1 MPLINMVGGSYE
13 MDAVSFDSQRSINLY
28 TIMSESGTS
37 KSPAALRCTAGL
49 LEFTTAGGGA
59 IRGGIESAGRAF
71 FISGNEFYEVLIDG
85 TTIIHGTLDT
95 AIRNVYL
102 AENPTQVM
110 IIDNL
115 YGYIFNKA
123 TDTFTKITDTDFP
136 TPSSLTFQDGYFI
149 VTELESS
156 KYYISSINDGLTW
169 ATLDFTTV
177 EGSPDYLVAV
187 KSDKSNLWAFGTKS
201 VEVYQNTG
209 ALNFPFQKIS
219 GAFIETGLAAT
230 GSIQT
235 LNNTLY
241 WLGSDENGDD
251 IVWAADGYNAVRVST
266 QAIERK
272 ISQGRNIEES
282 YAWVYHERGHAFYML
297 QIKGLETT
305 LCLDVA
311 TGIWHER
318 VYRNPDTAAYEQ
330 HRGSC
335 HVFAFGKHLVGD
347 RETNQIFD
355 MSLDYYSD
363 NGNPMI
369 KRRVFPYVSQQQN
382 MIPHASLEIDMEVGV
397 GLVAGQ
403 GSNPQIMMRYS
414 DDGYTWS
421 SELIKDIGKI
431 GEYKT
436 RVKWNR
442 LGQARDR
449 VYDISIS
456 DPVFVQ
462 FNQAILNGA

>member
-85 TTIIHGTLDT
+85 TTVMHGTLDT
-95 AIRNVYL
+95 AVRNVYL
-102 AENPTQVM
+102 AENPTQIM

-123 TDTFTKITDTDFP
+123 TNVFTKIANINFP

-149 VTELESS
+149 VTELNSS

-169 ATLDFTTV
+169 AALDFTTV

-230 GSIQT
+230 GTIQT

-282 YAWVYHERGHAFYML
+282 YTWVYHERGHAFYML
-297 QIKGLETT
+297 QIKGLDTT

-355 MSLDYYSD
+355 MSLNYYSD

-369 KRRVFPYVSQQQN
+369 KRRVFPYVSKQQN

-397 GLVAGQ
+397 GLVTGQ
-403 GSNPQIMMRYS
+403 GSDPQIMMRYS

-421 SELIKDIGKI
+421 SELVKDIGKM
-431 GEYKT
+431 GEYNT

-442 LGQARDR
+442 LGQARNR